1 VGSRPV
7 VYGRRCSGDKSVV
20 EVRDAAEPGHTRCC
34 GRARGGDGDTE
45 RDMSR
50 RDRRHCADCGRT
62 RGGLADGL
70 PPRPNATPNLPPS
83 SV

>member
-1 VGSRPV
+1 V

-20 EVRDAAEPGHTRCC
+20 QLRDAAEPGRPRCL
-34 GRARGGDGDTE
+34 GEARGDGDSE
-45 RDMSR
+45 RDMSQ

-70 PPRPNATPNLPPS
+70 PPRPNATRNLPPN